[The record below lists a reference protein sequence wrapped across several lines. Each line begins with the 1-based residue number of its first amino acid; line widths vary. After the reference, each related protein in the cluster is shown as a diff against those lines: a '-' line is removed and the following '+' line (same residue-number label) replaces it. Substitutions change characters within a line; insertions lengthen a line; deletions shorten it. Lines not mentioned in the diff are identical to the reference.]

1 MQPGTD
7 ALKRF
12 EEIKNMYNEQKH
24 LLRYEDVEDLIQMVN
39 LLIQRNQIEYGK
51 IKELSILFKDERILK
66 LKLKVQKVTIKND
79 KTLECEDVERKKF
92 FVFNLNEIIYFT
104 LEKVG
109 E

>member
-39 LLIQRNQIEYGK
+39 LLIQRKQIEYEE
-51 IKELSILFKDERILK
+51 IKELSILFKDERF
-66 LKLKVQKVTIKND
+66 LKLKVQRLTIKND
-79 KTLECEDVERKKF
+79 KTLECVDVKRKMF
-92 FVFNLNEIIYFT
+92 FVFNLNEIIYYT
-104 LEKVG
+104 LEKAG